1 MFDSI
6 FYFYRKADTNSEVKN
21 RRGCEHIRSAG
32 MQANVSLLEGHSKCT
47 KYHTNKG
54 TNVYINSGSLL

>member
-32 MQANVSLLEGHSKCT
+32 MQANVYLLEGHSKCT

-54 TNVYINSGSLL
+54 TNV